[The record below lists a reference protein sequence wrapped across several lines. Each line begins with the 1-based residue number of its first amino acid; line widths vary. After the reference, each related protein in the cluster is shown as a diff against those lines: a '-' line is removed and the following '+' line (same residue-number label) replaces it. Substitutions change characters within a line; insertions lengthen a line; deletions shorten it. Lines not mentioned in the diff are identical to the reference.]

1 MLAILYIQYN
11 RFVIDLTEVA
21 FAFAFAFAGLLVKIN
36 STN

>member
-1 MLAILYIQYN
+1 MFDNTIYLLCDL
-11 RFVIDLTEVA
+11 IDVGC